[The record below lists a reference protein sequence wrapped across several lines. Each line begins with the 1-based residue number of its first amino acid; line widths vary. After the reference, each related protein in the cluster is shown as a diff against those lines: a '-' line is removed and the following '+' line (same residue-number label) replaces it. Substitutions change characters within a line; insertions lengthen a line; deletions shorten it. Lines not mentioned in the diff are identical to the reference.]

1 MASYHGWH
9 LLPERRLLRQRL
21 LGICGFLNYVVR
33 TYPWLNPYTKGLHL
47 TIGGWRDNRDPEGW
61 RVRPKGSGQLL
72 SFWCAHDDEQ
82 TGNGYYLPPPQ
93 RTRRNQRESS
103 QCRGFGRDTHALV
116 KLTSTDDPPQQQYWG
131 AIMMLAFYMPG
142 DARSAGFGSFLI
154 GDDSL
159 LYEFPP

>member
-21 LGICGFLNYVVR
+21 LGIWGFLNYVVR

-72 SFWCAHDDEQ
+72 SFWCAHDNEQ
-82 TGNGYYLPPPQ
+82 TGNG
-93 RTRRNQRESS
+93 
-103 QCRGFGRDTHALV
+103 HH
-116 KLTSTDDPPQQQYWG
+116 
-131 AIMMLAFYMPG
+131 
-142 DARSAGFGSFLI
+142 
-154 GDDSL
+154 
-159 LYEFPP
+159 FPPTAEDKEGPERVLPMPRLWA